1 MLSVSENN
9 NQKGEVSANVK
20 QESTGQGSV
29 TLCDQVCE
37 WFATGQWFS
46 PNTRVSST
54 NKTDRHDIAEIF
66 LKVALNTINQP
77 KIVWVDHSDNDAIA
91 QRKIMYIFMY
101 M

>member
-37 WFATGQWFS
+37 WFS

-54 NKTDRHDIAEIF
+54 NKTDCHDIAEIF

-77 KIVWVDHSDNDAIA
+77 KIV
-91 QRKIMYIFMY
+91 
-101 M
+101 